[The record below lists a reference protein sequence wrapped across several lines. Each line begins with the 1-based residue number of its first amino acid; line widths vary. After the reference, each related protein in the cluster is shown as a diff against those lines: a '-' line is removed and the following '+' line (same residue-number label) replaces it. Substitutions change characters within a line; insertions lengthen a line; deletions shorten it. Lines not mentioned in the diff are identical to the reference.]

1 MIIMHLPKLLWYME
15 ELKERNHVQ
24 KNIKEEYLLKA
35 KDPKVR
41 ESIDIFN
48 VDVQKNVMVRKNREE
63 HLRINLKE
71 NLFLVVDV
79 DVQE

>member
-15 ELKERNHVQ
+15 ELKERKYVQ
-24 KNIKEEYLLKA
+24 KNIKEEHLLKVE
-35 KDPKVR
+35 DPKVR
-41 ESIDIFN
+41 ENIDIFN